1 MNAAARL
8 SVALVLGLV
17 LWFPSLSASLSGTI
31 DLSTAAIR
39 FLVAF
44 LFARVAVGAV
54 AWLFQA
60 YAGAGDDDAAA
71 ADGGGDLDVET
82 RRRAD
87 DVVNAAG
94 LS

>member
-17 LWFPSLSASLSGTI
+17 LWLPSLSASLDGTI
-31 DLSTAAIR
+31 DLSTAATR

-44 LFARVAVGAV
+44 LFARVAVGGV

-60 YAGAGDDDAAA
+60 YAGGDDAAA
-71 ADGGGDLDVET
+71 TTDVDVDDEVPG
-82 RRRAD
+82 RRAE